1 MNLRKLFITIIC
13 FSLISSNK
21 LIVDAYIEGQLGK
34 DGLHTAALYL
44 ACIGGCAFAGWITG
58 GGATATC
65 LAACAGIGIAQGGE
79 NDNPPP
85 PST

>member
-21 LIVDAYIEGQLGK
+21 LIVDAYIEGP
-34 DGLHTAALYL
+34 DGNGLTTAALYL
-44 ACIGGCAFAGWITG
+44 ACIGGCALAGWITG

-85 PST
+85 PKT